1 MAAAWDIYAKE
12 LFPLGHGH
20 PLWGPEP
27 TSESGE
33 VRLGD
38 VGYLRRG
45 HFCFLF
51 NTLERTGSTAHSKFG
66 VPEDY
71 QTFHPPNLM
80 ERQQLNEITQRQ
92 LHSKNLQSAA
102 IAATASLK

>member
-20 PLWGPEP
+20 PLAEP
-27 TSESGE
+27 TSESGK

-51 NTLERTGSTAHSKFG
+51 NTLERAGSTAHSNFG

-71 QTFHPPNLM
+71 QTFRPPNLM
-80 ERQQLNEITQRQ
+80 ERQRLNEITQRQ
-92 LHSKNLQSAA
+92 LYSKNLQSAA